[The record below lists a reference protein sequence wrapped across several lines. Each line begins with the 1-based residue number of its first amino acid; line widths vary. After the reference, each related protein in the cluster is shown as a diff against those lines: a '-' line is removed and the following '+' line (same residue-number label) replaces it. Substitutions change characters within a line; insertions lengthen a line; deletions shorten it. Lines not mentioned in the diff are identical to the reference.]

1 MAQPEKGQ
9 GGQAGQSGQAGK
21 EDERFRPAPSKQTE
35 RPTDDDSPEEI
46 REGSQT
52 AQDREHTNRGGDDQ
66 TGPMKEF
73 PT

>member
-9 GGQAGQSGQAGK
+9 SGK
-21 EDERFRPAPSKQTE
+21 EDERLPHPPSKQAE
-35 RPTDDDSPEEI
+35 HPTDDESPEEI

-66 TGPMKEF
+66 TAPMKEF
-73 PT
+73 PS

>member
-9 GGQAGQSGQAGK
+9 RGK
-21 EDERFRPAPSKQTE
+21 EDERLPHPPSKQAE
-35 RPTDDDSPEEI
+35 PTDNDESPEEI

-66 TGPMKEF
+66 TAPMKEF
-73 PT
+73 PS

>member
-1 MAQPEKGQ
+1 MAQPQK
-9 GGQAGQSGQAGK
+9 GK
-21 EDERFRPAPSKQTE
+21 EHEKLPHPPSKQAE
-35 RPTDDDSPEEI
+35 HPTDQDESAEEI
-46 REGSQT
+46 REGLQT